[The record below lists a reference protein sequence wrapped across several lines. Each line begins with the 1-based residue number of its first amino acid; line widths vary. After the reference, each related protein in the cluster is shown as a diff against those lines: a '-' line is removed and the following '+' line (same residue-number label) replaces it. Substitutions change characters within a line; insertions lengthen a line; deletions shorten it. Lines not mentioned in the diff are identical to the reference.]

1 MSQSRDLAAAVE
13 EEGRRSSVC
22 TAFAVSSG
30 SLVRRGTGLGGR
42 SVSVW
47 AQLRGGSPRS
57 HSCGRAPG
65 ASLASAHCFG
75 VRLSRRR
82 RRAFGCSVLATAGRV
97 LTPLLKPHQDGAQRR
112 HHRGHDAC
120 RRRART
126 AHAADRC
133 VAPPPHSRAQCL
145 RRFAAQGGAP
155 GLGSGGGGLA
165 VPRNVR

>member
-1 MSQSRDLAAAVE
+1 MSA
-13 EEGRRSSVC
+13 
-22 TAFAVSSG
+22 
-30 SLVRRGTGLGGR
+30 
-42 SVSVW
+42 W
-47 AQLRGGSPRS
+47 AQLRDGSRRS

-82 RRAFGCSVLATAGRV
+82 RRAFGCSVLATAGRA

-145 RRFAAQGGAP
+145 WRFAAQGGAA
-155 GLGSGGGGLA
+155 GLGSGGPGWRRPAMYANGRGRGA
-165 VPRNVR
+165 PRWGARPPDAPNAKALTLRAPCLGRRLLHAP